1 VDQPYAVSGAAAGR
15 RLGIMINV
23 SICDDE
29 QSGID
34 VLLKYIDRWAS
45 QHKENIKTKTY
56 HSPDILLADFDGS
69 VDILLLDIKMKEMNG
84 VETARILRKRNSEV
98 CIIFITSMAEA
109 AIECY
114 SVRAFS
120 FLTKPLSY
128 AEFDLEFTD
137 AVRVTTGRRDD
148 YLLIN
153 TDNSLNK
160 VNIHNILYI
169 EVLDHT
175 ISLHL
180 NDGRQLQCYGSM
192 RDFESRVKDKGFF
205 RCHSGY
211 LVNYSYI
218 EKISSSQIQLRGGAQ
233 IPLSRHRKNEF
244 LSEIC
249 RYVGV
254 RI

>member
-1 VDQPYAVSGAAAGR
+1 
-15 RLGIMINV
+15 MINI

-29 QSGID
+29 QSSID
-34 VLLKYIDRWAS
+34 ILLKHIEHWAK
-45 QHKENIKTKTY
+45 QHHENIKTKTY

-84 VETARILRKRNSEV
+84 VETARTLRQRNSDV
-98 CIIFITSMAEA
+98 CILFITSMAEA

-137 AVRVTTGRRDD
+137 AVRTVTDKQDD

-153 TDNSLNK
+153 RDDSLSK
-160 VNIHNILYI
+160 VNIHDIIYI
-169 EVLDHT
+169 EVINHT

-180 NDGRQLQCYGSM
+180 KEGQQLQCYGSL
-192 RDFESRVKDKGFF
+192 RDFESRVEGKGFF
-205 RCHSGY
+205 RCHSGF

-218 EKISSSQIQLRGGAQ
+218 SEISSTQIHMTNGAQ
-233 IPLSRHRKNEF
+233 IPLSKHRKSEF